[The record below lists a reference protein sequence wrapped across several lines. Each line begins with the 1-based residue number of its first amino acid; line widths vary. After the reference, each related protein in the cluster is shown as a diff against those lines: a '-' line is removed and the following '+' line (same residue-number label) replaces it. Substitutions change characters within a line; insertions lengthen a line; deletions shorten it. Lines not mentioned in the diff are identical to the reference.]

1 MTRILPSALSWEK
14 SWRTPANTA
23 TTTTIST
30 KRSNVLITLNLFCG
44 QDYEQRAMS
53 YQEKMGTDICF
64 DWIDDMTTVLYH
76 QPSAIPVSH
85 LYTNSSV
92 VVSTYF
98 IIAGRRLPLVSN
110 LLSTPTLRSSIFA
123 AHIGIIILC
132 IILSYNHRI
141 SLWQFKPFN
150 ANAVPTSHFL
160 ALPPLCHVQYTR
172 PHLRRFGKSHTCT
185 NCKEAK
191 VIPT

>member
-14 SWRTPANTA
+14 SWRTPASTA
-23 TTTTIST
+23 TTITTIST
-30 KRSNVLITLNLFCG
+30 ERSNVLITLNLFCG

-110 LLSTPTLRSSIFA
+110 LLSTTALRSSILQR
-123 AHIGIIILC
+123 ILV
-132 IILSYNHRI
+132 LSFYVSSYPTNTASHCGNSNPSTQTLYPLLI
-141 SLWQFKPFN
+141 SWPCRHSAMSN
-150 ANAVPTSHFL
+150 IH
-160 ALPPLCHVQYTR
+160 
-172 PHLRRFGKSHTCT
+172 GHT
-185 NCKEAK
+185 
-191 VIPT
+191 